1 MKIKI
6 KDYQFDLHYT
16 MRMMVIYE
24 NITGESVDFTNMESI
39 KQLTTL
45 FLACIIASAKKAK
58 IDLNM
63 SYDDFIDWLDDNG
76 GYVILNEF
84 ALWLAAEMDA
94 KYGLLKKEEEKE
106 ADLPKSTKKEKN

>member
-1 MKIKI
+1 MKITI
-6 KDYQFDLHYT
+6 KGQEIELHYT

-58 IDLNM
+58 IDLNIT
-63 SYDDFIDWLDDNG
+63 YDDFVDWVDDNG
-76 GYVILNEF
+76 GYVILNDF